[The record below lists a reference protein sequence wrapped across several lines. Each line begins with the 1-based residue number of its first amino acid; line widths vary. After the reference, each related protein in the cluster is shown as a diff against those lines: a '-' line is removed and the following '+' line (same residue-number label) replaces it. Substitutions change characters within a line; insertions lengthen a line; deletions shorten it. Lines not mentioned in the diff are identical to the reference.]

1 MKGILAESREKKSS
15 SGGGGGG
22 GGGSKSN
29 MCGNSENIQHKM
41 GF

>member
-1 MKGILAESREKKSS
+1 LKGILAESREKKSS
-15 SGGGGGG
+15 GGGGG